1 MKVFELTIVLLQ
13 TIQFSLAKNTLLII
27 GKIFLKDGKHFDCS
41 LINILLLM
49 EADDAGLELGCL
61 GNDVIRTPNIDKLA
75 RKSTIF
81 SNAFTSVSSCSP
93 SRSTI
98 LTGEN
103 SIWYLVHFC
112 CKVK

>member
-1 MKVFELTIVLLQ
+1 MNTKVFQLSIVLQ
-13 TIQFSLAKNTLLII
+13 TIQFALAKNTLLII
-27 GKIFLKDGKHFDCS
+27 GKNFFLKRNKQNSDRS
-41 LINILLLM
+41 LIIILLLM

-61 GNDVIRTPNIDKLA
+61 GNDAIRTPNIDKLA
-75 RKSTIF
+75 RKSKIF

-103 SIWYLVHFC
+103 FLSSAF
-112 CKVK
+112 

>member
-1 MKVFELTIVLLQ
+1 MNMKVFQLTFVVLQ
-13 TIQFSLAKNTLLII
+13 TIQLALAKNTLLII
-27 GKIFLKDGKHFDCS
+27 GKNFFLKRKQNSDRS
-41 LINILLLM
+41 LITILLLM

-61 GNDVIRTPNIDKLA
+61 GNDAIRTPNIDKLA

-103 SIWYLVHFC
+103 FLSSAF
-112 CKVK
+112 